1 MLKHLIMLFRTF
13 PVQLYATSLTYYT
26 LLAIVPILAFWL
38 WLLESLHID
47 ALFHTVMHGF
57 LDPMGDIGETV
68 GSTLFDFVH
77 NTHSGFL
84 HHFTLLFFFLS
95 IFILINKLDNALNAI
110 WGLSSNLDKK
120 YLRDWG
126 LLAIFILLSSALF
139 VLFKI
144 IADHPSKLTQE
155 IISYVFS
162 FFVLTGLFKF
172 IPRATVKTPAAC
184 YGALFCLIIWLPL
197 SRLFQQLV
205 LFNNTY
211 IVVYH
216 DFVGV
221 IITLIWINML
231 WLLFL
236 SGAIISRSVQETYY

>member
-126 LLAIFILLSSALF
+126 YWRYLSCSVPHYSCSLKLLPITRQSWRRKSSAMFL
-139 VLFKI
+139 
-144 IADHPSKLTQE
+144 AS
-155 IISYVFS
+155 SY
-162 FFVLTGLFKF
+162 
-172 IPRATVKTPAAC
+172 
-184 YGALFCLIIWLPL
+184 
-197 SRLFQQLV
+197 
-205 LFNNTY
+205 
-211 IVVYH
+211 
-216 DFVGV
+216 
-221 IITLIWINML
+221 
-231 WLLFL
+231 
-236 SGAIISRSVQETYY
+236 